1 MRWDR
6 ATRFYPIIDSDVCA
20 DRGFEPLTVAIGC
33 LKGGA
38 RLLQLRVKRG
48 PSAIFL
54 ALADAIVAAA
64 RPFGAIV
71 IVNDRP
77 DIAVMSGA
85 GGAHVG
91 QDDLSPDD
99 ARKVLGTAAVL
110 GVSTHDHPQVDAALQ
125 SPADYIAVGPVFS
138 TTTKDAGYSAR
149 GLDLLHYAAGRG
161 KPVVAIGGIELRSA
175 PSVIAAGAAAV
186 AVITDVL
193 RDDPEQRTR
202 AYLAAL

>member
-1 MRWDR
+1 VRWDR
-6 ATRFYPIIDSDVCA
+6 ATRFYPIIDCDVCA
-20 DRGFEPLTVAIGC
+20 AQGLDPLAVAIGC

-38 RLLQLRVKRG
+38 RLLQVRAKRG
-48 PSAIFL
+48 SSALFL
-54 ALADAIVAAA
+54 ALADAVVAAA
-64 RPFGAIV
+64 HPFGALV

-99 ARKVLGTAAVL
+99 ARRVLGKGVL
-110 GVSTHDHPQVDAALQ
+110 GVSTHDPAQVDAALQ

-138 TTTKDAGYSAR
+138 TTTKDTGYDAR
-149 GLDLLHYAAGRG
+149 GLDLLQYAAGRG
-161 KPVVAIGGIELRSA
+161 KPVVAIGGIDLTTA

-193 RDDPEQRTR
+193 RGDPEQRTR